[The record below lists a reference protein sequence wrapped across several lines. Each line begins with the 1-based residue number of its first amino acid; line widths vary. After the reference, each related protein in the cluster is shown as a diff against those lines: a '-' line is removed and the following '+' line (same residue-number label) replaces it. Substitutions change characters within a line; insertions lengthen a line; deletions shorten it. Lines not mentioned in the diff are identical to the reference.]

1 VTTPLAA
8 RMGAAPPTAI
18 DPAITGLAATLAAE
32 AGAVAVLFYG
42 SNLRTGSLDGVL
54 DFYVLLPGKAERGLW
69 PRVSY
74 REVPSGSLIL
84 RAKIATMTLA
94 MFERAARGRTLD
106 TTIWARF
113 VQPSALV
120 WARNAAAAKAVH
132 AALADA
138 ACTAAR
144 LAAALGP
151 PRGTE
156 AAFWRA
162 LFRATYQAEFRVE
175 PAGRE
180 ESILAANRAH
190 FDGLL
195 PLALSA
201 QGIAFD
207 QAGQT
212 FAPRLEHAT
221 RRAIGR
227 WWALRRRVGKAL
239 NLSRLAK
246 ATTTFDGAMR
256 YVAWKVERHTGHA
269 VRVTPMRERFPLL
282 AAPAILRTLWQA
294 RRG

>member
-1 VTTPLAA
+1 
-8 RMGAAPPTAI
+8 
-18 DPAITGLAATLAAE
+18 
-32 AGAVAVLFYG
+32 
-42 SNLRTGSLDGVL
+42 
-54 DFYVLLPGKAERGLW
+54 
-69 PRVSY
+69 
-74 REVPSGSLIL
+74 
-84 RAKIATMTLA
+84 MTLA

-120 WARNAAAAKAVH
+120 WARNAAAAEAVH

-138 ACTAAR
+138 ASTAAR

-156 AAFWRA
+156 EAFWRA

-269 VRVTPMRERFPLL
+269 VRVTPLRERFPLL